1 MSSNLNHVLIIGAGL
16 MTIEYIKVLDD
27 LKIAYTIVGRGEESA
42 KVFKEKTNKDCFVGG
57 LEKFINENDCTKF
70 SHAIIVTG
78 IDTLY
83 KNTKH
88 LIESGIKNILVEKPG
103 ALYSNEIQ
111 DLSLL
116 AKQRLVNCYIAYNR
130 RCFQSVEKAKKI
142 IKEDGGVSSFHFEF
156 TEWAHVIEPL
166 KTDLSIKNKWFLANS
181 SHVVDLA
188 FFLGGKPKQLSAYQ
202 SGSIVWHPY
211 SKYAGAGVTHDNTVF
226 SYHANWLAPGRW
238 SLEIMTAKHRLYFK
252 PMESLHIQNIGSV
265 AVTLFEINDELDK
278 KFKPGLY
285 IQTKAFLEN
294 SFSKL
299 CSIDEQV
306 ENSKWFDLISGYDT
320 K

>member
-27 LKIAYTIVGRGEESA
+27 LKIAYTIVGRGEDSA
-42 KVFKEKTNKDCFVGG
+42 KQFKEKTNKDCFVGG
-57 LEKFINENDCTKF
+57 LQKFINENDCTKY
-70 SHAIIVTG
+70 SHAIVVTG
-78 IDTLY
+78 VEALY
-83 KNTKH
+83 NNTKH
-88 LIESGIKNILVEKPG
+88 LIEIGIKNILVEKPG
-103 ALYSNEIQ
+103 AMLSSEIE
-111 DLSLL
+111 DLVLV
-116 AKQRLVNCYIAYNR
+116 AKQKSINCYIAYNR
-130 RCFQSVEKAKKI
+130 RCFQSVQKAKEI
-142 IKEDGGVSSFHFEF
+142 IKEDGGVTSFHFEF

-166 KTDLSIKNKWFLANS
+166 KTDITIKNKWFLANS

-188 FFLGGKPKQLSAYQ
+188 FFLGGKPKQLSAYK
-202 SGSIVWHPY
+202 SGSIAWHSYAKY
-211 SKYAGAGVTHDNTVF
+211 SGAGITHDDSVF

-238 SLEIMTAKHRLYFK
+238 SVEIMTAKHRLYFK
-252 PMESLHIQNIGSV
+252 PMESLQIQNIGSV
-265 AVTLFEINDELDK
+265 AVTPFEINDELDK

-294 SFSKL
+294 NSSSL

-306 ENSKWFDLISGYDT
+306 ENTKWFDLISGYDT